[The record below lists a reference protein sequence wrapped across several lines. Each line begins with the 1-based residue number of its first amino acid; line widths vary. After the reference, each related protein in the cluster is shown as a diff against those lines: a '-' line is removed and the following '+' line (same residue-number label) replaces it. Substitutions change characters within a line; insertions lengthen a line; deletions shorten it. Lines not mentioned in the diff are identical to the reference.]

1 MAKPATQVVNLE
13 WRGQPLELRLP
24 ARLSERQR
32 ERLLVA
38 MMELGGVSAAC
49 KETGITLGMALGERL
64 RNPQFRRGWEK
75 AQRER
80 RALLET
86 LLTDLVV
93 RGLTPDGDRTPGAS
107 GAQGE
112 AREKFLASLAQAL
125 GGIGAEPAKR
135 GRQAAA
141 LPRAAAS
148 RGAPAQPSHPA
159 APDEMLALLA
169 EVERKI
175 AGAEAGQNQHSSPAI
190 SAALNSPEC

>member
-32 ERLLVA
+32 ERLLLA

-49 KETGITLGMALGERL
+49 QEAGVTLGMALGERL
-64 RNPQFRRGWEK
+64 RNPQFRRSWEK
-75 AQRER
+75 AQRQR

-93 RGLTPDGDRTPGAS
+93 RGLAPDGDRVPGAP
-107 GAQGE
+107 GE

-125 GGIGAEPAKR
+125 GGIGAEPVKR

-141 LPRAAAS
+141 PARAAAS
-148 RGAPAQPSHPA
+148 RTALARPFRPE
-159 APDEMLALLA
+159 APDGMLALLA

-175 AGAEAGQNQHSSPAI
+175 AGAEAGQSQP
-190 SAALNSPEC
+190 PGEKPGD